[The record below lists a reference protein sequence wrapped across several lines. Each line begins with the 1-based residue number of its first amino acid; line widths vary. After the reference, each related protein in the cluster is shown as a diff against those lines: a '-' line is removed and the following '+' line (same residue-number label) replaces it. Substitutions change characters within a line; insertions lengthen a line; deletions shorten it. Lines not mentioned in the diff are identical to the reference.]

1 MGEVAWEP
9 FAWADD
15 LGDGIDGGIDGLS
28 IAVIRPVI
36 DDPARTFSVVE
47 RLLPDRIVL
56 EAVDAAF
63 QLDDFAWG
71 SEITLLDQLG
81 DWTVAIQPIGYGTS
95 LPEEV
100 ARLSAGGEAASVYW
114 NVNAV
119 MSASF
124 ARDGALVRTFD
135 PLLYDAA
142 GALDAERGLPFGV
155 THARAAA
162 LAFLARITGVVIER
176 DWLLMPRRATY
187 RVRIPEA

>member
-1 MGEVAWEP
+1 MGEVGWEP

-15 LGDGIDGGIDGLS
+15 LGAGIDGLS
-28 IAVIRPVI
+28 IAVVRPVI
-36 DDPARTFSVVE
+36 VDPATAFSVVE
-47 RLLPDRIVL
+47 QLLPDRTVL

-71 SEITLLDQLG
+71 SEVTLIDQLG
-81 DWTVAIQPIGYGTS
+81 DWTVAIQPIGWGTS

-100 ARLSAGGEAASVYW
+100 ARLSVGGEAANVYW

-124 ARDGALVRTFD
+124 ARAGVLIRTFD

-142 GALDAERGLPFGV
+142 GALDQEQGLPFGV
-155 THARAAA
+155 QHARAAA
-162 LAFLARITGVVIER
+162 LAFMARVTGVIIER
-176 DWLLMPRRATY
+176 NWLLAPKRPTY
-187 RVRIPEA
+187 RVRIPES

>member
-15 LGDGIDGGIDGLS
+15 LGAGIDGLS

-36 DDPARTFSVVE
+36 DDPATTFSVVE
-47 RLLPDRIVL
+47 RLLPDRTVL

-71 SEITLLDQLG
+71 SEITLIDRLA
-81 DWTVAIQPIGYGTS
+81 DWTVAIQPVGYGTS

-124 ARDGALVRTFD
+124 ARDGTLLRTFD

-142 GALDAERGLPFGV
+142 GALHEEYGLPFGV
-155 THARAAA
+155 AHARAAA
-162 LAFLARITGVVIER
+162 LAFMARITGVVIEH
-176 DWLLMPRRATY
+176 DWLLAPRRATY
-187 RVRIPEA
+187 RVHIPQS

>member
-1 MGEVAWEP
+1 MDEVGWEP

-15 LGDGIDGGIDGLS
+15 LGDGTDGLS

-36 DDPARTFSVVE
+36 DDPATAFSVVE
-47 RLLPDRIVL
+47 RLLPDRTVL

-63 QLDDFAWG
+63 QLDDFAWD
-71 SEITLLDQLG
+71 SEVTLIDRLG
-81 DWTVAIQPIGYGTS
+81 EWTVAIQPVGYGTS

-100 ARLSAGGEAASVYW
+100 ARLSAGGEAATVYW

-124 ARDGALVRTFD
+124 ARDGALLRTFD

-142 GALDAERGLPFGV
+142 GALDEERGLPFGV
-155 THARAAA
+155 EHARSAA
-162 LAFLARITGVVIER
+162 LAFMARVTGVVIER
-176 DWLLMPRRATY
+176 DWLLTPRRPAY
-187 RVRIPEA
+187 RVRIPAP

>member
-1 MGEVAWEP
+1 VGEIEWEP

-15 LGDGIDGGIDGLS
+15 LGDGIDGGIDGIS
-28 IAVIRPVI
+28 IAVIRPAI
-36 DDPARTFSVVE
+36 DDPATTFSVIE
-47 RLLPDRIVL
+47 RLLPDRTVL

-71 SEITLLDQLG
+71 SEITLIDHLG
-81 DWTVAIQPIGYGTS
+81 DWTVAIQPVGYGTS
-95 LPEEV
+95 LPEEI

-142 GALDAERGLPFGV
+142 GALEQEQGLPFGV
-155 THARAAA
+155 QHARAAA
-162 LAFLARITGVVIER
+162 LAFMARVTGVVIER
-176 DWLLMPRRATY
+176 GWLLAPKRPTY
-187 RVRIPEA
+187 RVRIPQA